1 MTEQTK
7 TRFPA
12 PLYAAAGAGDLA
24 YQQLR
29 KLPAVLD
36 ELAVRVNEFSG
47 QAGTKAAR
55 LRDQAG
61 TADIDKIRDN
71 AAASAIAFAT
81 TATERAVAAYTAL
94 VARGERVVG
103 TGVIE
108 AAELRDK
115 AGTTDFDKLRD
126 NAAASAIAFA
136 TTATERAVAAYT
148 ALVARGERVVGT
160 GVIEA
165 ADVVNADIE
174 TTEEPKAVE
183 AAAAATEPKARKRA
197 ATSDTTKAST
207 AKRTTK

>member
-103 TGVIE
+103 TGVVE
-108 AAELRDK
+108 AAE
-115 AGTTDFDKLRD
+115 
-126 NAAASAIAFA
+126 
-136 TTATERAVAAYT
+136 
-148 ALVARGERVVGT
+148 
-160 GVIEA
+160 
-165 ADVVNADIE
+165 VVNADMV